1 MLASSPARASST
13 RIMGILNVTPD
24 SFSDGGRFDR
34 LGAAVGQARRIAAEG
49 ADILD
54 IGGESTR
61 PGHAPVDAETEL
73 ARVLPVLDALGADFP
88 IPVSIDTT
96 KAIVAAAA
104 LRRGAAI
111 VNDVWGLMRDAE
123 IASVVAEAGADLV
136 LMHNREKPDASL
148 DIVEEM
154 LSFFDFSLGIARRA
168 GVADADIV
176 LDPGFGFGK
185 TPAQSLDA
193 IRRLGELKRRLGF
206 PLLVG
211 VSRKSAIG
219 LVLDKPVG
227 ERLAGTIAMN
237 VFAML
242 EGADIVRVHDVAEHV
257 DARKIIER
265 LRA

>member
-1 MLASSPARASST
+1 MLASAPTGAPQT
-13 RIMGILNVTPD
+13 RVMGILNVTPD

-34 LGAAVGQARRIAAEG
+34 PDAALQQARRIVAEG
-49 ADILD
+49 ADLLD

-88 IPVSIDTT
+88 IPISIDTT

-104 LRRGAAI
+104 VRRGARI
-111 VNDVWGLMRDAE
+111 VNDVWGLMRDAD
-123 IASVVAEAGADLV
+123 IARVAADAEADLV
-136 LMHNREKPDASL
+136 IMHNREKADSSL
-148 DIVEEM
+148 DIVEE
-154 LSFFDFSLGIARRA
+154 LLGFFDLALGIARRA
-168 GVADADIV
+168 GMADERIV

-185 TPAQSLDA
+185 TPEQSLDA
-193 IRRLGELKRRLGF
+193 IRRLAELKQLGF

-211 VSRKSAIG
+211 VSRKSTIG
-219 LVLDKPVG
+219 LVLDRPVG

-242 EGADIVRVHDVAEHV
+242 EGAAIIRVHDVAEHV

>member
-1 MLASSPARASST
+1 MLASAPVHAPHT
-13 RIMGILNVTPD
+13 RVMGILNVTPD

-34 LGAAVGQARRIAAEG
+34 LDAAVGQARRIVAEG
-49 ADILD
+49 ADLLD

-61 PGHAPVDAETEL
+61 PGHAAVDAETEL
-73 ARVLPVLDALGADFP
+73 ARVLPVLDALGRDFP
-88 IPVSIDTT
+88 IPVSIDTS

-111 VNDVWGLMRDAE
+111 VNDVWGLMRDAD
-123 IASVVAEAGADLV
+123 IARVAAEAGADLV
-136 LMHNREKPDASL
+136 LMHNRERADASL

-154 LSFFDFSLGIARRA
+154 LSFFDLALGIARRA
-168 GVADADIV
+168 GMTDGRIV

-185 TPAQSLDA
+185 TPEQSLDA

-211 VSRKSAIG
+211 VSRKSTLG

-242 EGADIVRVHDVAEHV
+242 EGADIIRVHDVAEHV